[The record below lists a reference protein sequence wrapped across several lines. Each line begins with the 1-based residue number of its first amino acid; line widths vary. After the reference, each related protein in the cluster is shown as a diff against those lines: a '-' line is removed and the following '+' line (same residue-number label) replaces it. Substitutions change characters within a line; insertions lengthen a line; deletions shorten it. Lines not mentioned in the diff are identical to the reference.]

1 MRVLWFNLATD
12 LDDPILG
19 FTTSW
24 IRAMAKRVEFIHV
37 ITMRKGRI
45 EVPQNVRVYSVGK
58 EKGYSEP
65 RRVVEL
71 YRHLFHILRQD
82 RIDACFSHMIAIFT
96 VLAAPVLKLKGI
108 PIVTWYA
115 HLHASRTLK
124 LAHHLSDSMVSSLAT
139 AYPYKPE
146 KLTVIGQ
153 GTDTDLFA
161 PDGTL
166 PEEPPMILCVG
177 RLSPVKNHLPLLKAM
192 VLLRVLWKKPF
203 ALVILG
209 GPATP
214 QDESYVQSL
223 HDQVRALE
231 LQDFVRFEGPMP
243 MASLPCWYRRCTLQV
258 SMTATGSG
266 DKVCWEGMS
275 CGRPCLVA
283 NEGFRATL
291 GHWAFHLLFRHG
303 YVEDLAYK
311 LERLLAMS
319 ESQRRAI
326 GTDLRHSVMEQHSLK
341 RLTDHLMSVLETVH
355 LR

>member
-1 MRVLWFNLATD
+1 MD

-37 ITMRKGRI
+37 ITMREGRI

-65 RRVVEL
+65 RRVLEL

-124 LAHHLSDSMVSSLAT
+124 LAHYLSDSMVSSLVT

-153 GTDTDLFA
+153 GTDIDLFA

-192 VLLRVLWKKPF
+192 VLLRERWKKPF
-203 ALVILG
+203 ALAIVG

-243 MASLPCWYRRCTLQV
+243 MASLPSWYRRCTLHV
-258 SMTATGSG
+258 NMTATGSG

-275 CGRPCLVA
+275 CGRPCLLA
-283 NEGFRATL
+283 NEGFRETL
-291 GHWAFHLLFRHG
+291 GGYAGQLLFRHG
-303 YVEDLAYK
+303 DAESIAERCLWLLELPVENRNEIGNFLRAQVV
-311 LERLLAMS
+311 RL
-319 ESQRRAI
+319 
-326 GTDLRHSVMEQHSLK
+326 HSLN
-341 RLTDHLMSVLETVH
+341 HLVDQLQKIFETESAK
-355 LR
+355 LSRT